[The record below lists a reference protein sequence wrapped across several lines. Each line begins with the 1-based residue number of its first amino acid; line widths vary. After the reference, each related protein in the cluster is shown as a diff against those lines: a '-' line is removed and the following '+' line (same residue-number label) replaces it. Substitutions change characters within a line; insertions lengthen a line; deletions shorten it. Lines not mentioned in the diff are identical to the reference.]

1 MSFWPGEKLRYAE
14 THFKFK
20 LPWSLLYKPWPEI
33 IFDAPFQFVP
43 GVEPTLWI
51 VVRDADR
58 FPTTLKTAEILLK
71 HTVNKDFNY
80 AFDNATGNA
89 RQQDI
94 AISRDLNLDVH
105 EQMQFIPFPLGEV
118 PAGTYE
124 AHCKLT
130 VEREGKT
137 QTFERWNLPR
147 LKQVP
152 IRFKVLNEFPP
163 TAPGYVAGE
172 MHCHTHYS
180 ADHVEYGA
188 TPAVL
193 QQAAKAVGLDFV
205 SCTDHAYDFAFTQE
219 DYTKE
224 AESPVP
230 RFQKLREEIAALP
243 RENEK
248 GERMPLLLAGEEV
261 SAGNSK
267 GENVHMTVLAP
278 DGYLPGLGDCGRYW
292 LENRP
297 TRSIKQILNDTEAH
311 CFAAHPFQQ
320 MGLLE
325 KFVFRRGY
333 WKPEDLNIANKSAE
347 KNAKNFNN
355 ENASKKHSIRGIQFW
370 NGIRDEGFKLGREF
384 WIGEL
389 GKGNYLLP
397 IGGNDAHGDLND
409 TTAVDLPLLSLKHS
423 RAHIFGNVRTVVKLD
438 DNHTRR
444 ESRPTELGM
453 TEPNGWDLSEAK
465 VQRRK
470 TKDEREACHPEQSFS
485 TNGRESIQFHPKDPE
500 QLDERRKTKDER
512 EACHPELLDERRKT
526 KDERETCHPEP
537 SFSTNGRESIQ
548 FHLKDPVTL
557 NEAFSGD
564 NCYITDGPA
573 LWWERDRNGITFH
586 ARSNK
591 ETGGGFRY
599 IRIYGR
605 RMLSNGKL
613 APNEEIV
620 LGSLI
625 AAPDHADIPV
635 APFDFAYVRA
645 ECETATGKFALTSA
659 AQLLDQ
665 RFKKTL

>member
-1 MSFWPGEKLRYAE
+1 MSFLPGEKLRYAE

-43 GVEPTLWI
+43 GVEPMLWI
-51 VVRDADR
+51 VVRDADH
-58 FPTTLKTAEILLK
+58 FPTTLKTAEITLK
-71 HTVNKDFNY
+71 HVSSTSELNVIPASEIHVIPAPEPEPDATETAPEPN
-80 AFDNATGNA
+80 DNVIADPIRHLSATIQHG
-89 RQQDI
+89 I
-94 AISRDLNLDVH
+94 ISKDLNLDVH
-105 EQMQFIPFPLGEV
+105 EQMKFIPLALGKI

-130 VEREGKT
+130 VERNGKT

-147 LKQVP
+147 LKPVP
-152 IRFKVLNEFPP
+152 LRFKVLNEAPP
-163 TAPGYVAGE
+163 IAPGYAAGE

-188 TPAVL
+188 TPEVF

-219 DYTKE
+219 DFTKE

-243 RENEK
+243 KTDEN
-248 GERMPLLLAGEEV
+248 GDRLPLLIAGEEV

-267 GENVHMTVLAP
+267 GENVHMTVLGP
-278 DGYLPGLGDCGRYW
+278 EGYLPGLGDCGRYW

-297 TRSIKQILNDTEAH
+297 TRSIKQILNMTEAH

-333 WKPEDLNIANKSAE
+333 WKPEDLNIPNERADKG
-347 KNAKNFNN
+347 AKKTH
-355 ENASKKHSIRGIQFW
+355 AIRGLQFW

-384 WIGEL
+384 WINEL

-397 IGGNDAHGDLND
+397 IGGNDAHGDLNSM
-409 TTAVDLPLLSLKHS
+409 TAVSMPLLSLKHTQ
-423 RAHIFGNVRTVVKLD
+423 AHTFGKVRTVVKLD
-438 DNHTRR
+438 ERR
-444 ESRPTELGM
+444 ETR
-453 TEPNGWDLSEAK
+453 
-465 VQRRK
+465 
-470 TKDEREACHPEQSFS
+470 DESGSTTMCHPEQSEGS
-485 TNGRESIQFHPKDPE
+485 SKVSLS
-500 QLDERRKTKDER
+500 LDAINT
-512 EACHPELLDERRKT
+512 
-526 KDERETCHPEP
+526 
-537 SFSTNGRESIQ
+537 
-548 FHLKDPVTL
+548 
-557 NEAFSGD
+557 AFTAD

-573 LWWERDRNGITFH
+573 LWWERSDKELSKEITFH

-591 ETGGGFRY
+591 EMGGGFRY

-605 RMLSNGKL
+605 RELPNGKL
-613 APNEEIV
+613 ASTEEIM

-635 APFDFAYVRA
+635 ATFGFAYVRA

-659 AQLLDQ
+659 AQI
-665 RFKKTL
+665 F

>member
-1 MSFWPGEKLRYAE
+1 MSLWPGEKLRYAE
-14 THFKFK
+14 THFKFR

-33 IFDAPFQFVP
+33 IVDSPFQFVP

-51 VVRDADR
+51 VIRDADR
-58 FPTTLKTAEILLK
+58 FPTKIKTVEIRLK
-71 HTVNKDFNY
+71 HSVDGFSKPDIEIQKDLD
-80 AFDNATGNA
+80 FDA
-89 RQQDI
+89 
-94 AISRDLNLDVH
+94 H
-105 EQMQFIPFPLGEV
+105 EQMQFIPFPLGEI
-118 PAGTYE
+118 PTGTYE
-124 AHCKLT
+124 AYCKLT
-130 VEREGKT
+130 VQREGKT

-147 LKQVP
+147 LPQKP
-152 IRFKVLNEFPP
+152 LRFKVLNEAPP
-163 TAPGYVAGE
+163 IAPGYAAGE

-205 SCTDHAYDFAFTQE
+205 SCTDHAYDFAFTLE

-243 RENEK
+243 SKDEN
-248 GERMPLLLAGEEV
+248 GNDMPLMLAGEEV

-278 DGYLPGLGDCGRYW
+278 EGYLPGLGDCGRYW
-292 LENRP
+292 LDNKP
-297 TRSIKQILNDTEAH
+297 TRSIKQILNMTGAH

-325 KFVFRRGY
+325 KFIFRRGY
-333 WKPEDLNIANKSAE
+333 WKPEDLQLNNK
-347 KNAKNFNN
+347 
-355 ENASKKHSIRGIQFW
+355 HTIRGLQFW
-370 NGIRDEGFKLGREF
+370 NGVRDEGFKLGREF
-384 WIGEL
+384 WINEL

-397 IGGNDAHGDLND
+397 IGGNDAHGDLNSM
-409 TTAVDLPLLSLKHS
+409 TAVELPLLTLKHT
-423 RAHIFGNVRTVVKLD
+423 RAHIFGNVRTVIRVGSRKLEVGSDANQESPLMRNPQSVILSEDRQVEVAGSSKGSLSLD
-438 DNHTRR
+438 DIN
-444 ESRPTELGM
+444 
-453 TEPNGWDLSEAK
+453 A
-465 VQRRK
+465 
-470 TKDEREACHPEQSFS
+470 
-485 TNGRESIQFHPKDPE
+485 
-500 QLDERRKTKDER
+500 
-512 EACHPELLDERRKT
+512 
-526 KDERETCHPEP
+526 
-537 SFSTNGRESIQ
+537 
-548 FHLKDPVTL
+548 
-557 NEAFSGD
+557 AFSGD

-573 LWWERDRNGITFH
+573 LWWERDGKDITFH

-605 RMLSNGKL
+605 RMRPNGKP
-613 APNEEIV
+613 APDEEIM

-635 APFDFAYVRA
+635 ATFGFAYVRA

-659 AQLLDQ
+659 AQI
-665 RFKKTL
+665 F

>member
-43 GVEPTLWI
+43 GVEPYLWI

-58 FPTTLKTAEILLK
+58 FPATIKSAKIVLKARTQ
-71 HTVNKDFNY
+71 
-80 AFDNATGNA
+80 NA
-89 RQQDI
+89 QQDALLLQDAQQTQDEPQPDI
-94 AISRDLNLDVH
+94 IICKELNIEVR
-105 EQMQFIPFPLGEV
+105 EQMRFIPLALGKI
-118 PAGTYE
+118 PTGTYE

-130 VEREGKT
+130 VEREGKS

-147 LKQVP
+147 LKPVP
-152 IRFKVLNEFPP
+152 LRFKVLNEMPP
-163 TAPGYVAGE
+163 IAPGYAVGE

-188 TPAVL
+188 TPKVL
-193 QQAAKAVGLDFV
+193 QLAAKAVGLDFV
-205 SCTDHAYDFAFTQE
+205 NCTDHAYDFAFTQE

-224 AESPVP
+224 ADSPVP

-243 RENEK
+243 KKDEN
-248 GERMPLLLAGEEV
+248 GNDMPLMLAGEEV

-278 DGYLPGLGDCGRYW
+278 EGYLPGLGDCGRYW

-297 TRSIKQILNDTEAH
+297 TRSIKQILNMTEAH

-333 WKPEDLNIANKSAE
+333 WKPEDLQL
-347 KNAKNFNN
+347 KN
-355 ENASKKHSIRGIQFW
+355 KHSIRGLQFW
-370 NGIRDEGFKLGREF
+370 NGIRDEGFKLGRDF
-384 WIGEL
+384 WIHEL

-397 IGGNDAHGDLND
+397 IGGNDAHGDLNSM
-409 TTAVDLPLLSLKHS
+409 TAVDLPLISLKHT
-423 RAHIFGNVRTVVKLD
+423 RAHTFGNVRTVIKID
-438 DNHTRR
+438 
-444 ESRPTELGM
+444 ESGSTTMCHPQCVI
-453 TEPNGWDLSEAK
+453 LSEDRQVEVEGSSK
-465 VQRRK
+465 VSLSL
-470 TKDEREACHPEQSFS
+470 AAI
-485 TNGRESIQFHPKDPE
+485 N
-500 QLDERRKTKDER
+500 
-512 EACHPELLDERRKT
+512 A
-526 KDERETCHPEP
+526 
-537 SFSTNGRESIQ
+537 
-548 FHLKDPVTL
+548 
-557 NEAFSGD
+557 AFAAD

-573 LWWERDRNGITFH
+573 LWWERDDNGITFH

-599 IRIYGR
+599 VRIYGR
-605 RMLSNGKL
+605 RIQSNGKL
-613 APNEEIV
+613 APEEEVMI
-620 LGSLI
+620 GSQV
-625 AAPDHADIPV
+625 ATPDHADIPV
-635 APFDFAYVRA
+635 ATLGFAYVRA

-659 AQLLDQ
+659 AQLL
-665 RFKKTL
+665 

>member
-43 GVEPTLWI
+43 SVEPYLWI
-51 VVRDADR
+51 VVRDADH
-58 FPTTLKTAEILLK
+58 FPTTIKNAEIVLKTR
-71 HTVNKDFNY
+71 TQ
-80 AFDNATGNA
+80 NAQA
-89 RQQDI
+89 PDLQLQDAPQPDI
-94 AISRDLNLDVH
+94 VINRDLNIEVC
-105 EQMQFIPFPLGEV
+105 EQMKFIPLALGKI

-130 VEREGKT
+130 VEREGKS
-137 QTFERWNLPR
+137 QTFERWNLSR
-147 LKQVP
+147 LKPVP
-152 IRFKVLNEFPP
+152 LRFKVLKEMPP
-163 TAPGYVAGE
+163 IAPGYAAGE

-188 TPAVL
+188 TPEVL
-193 QQAAKAVGLDFV
+193 QLAAKAVGLDFV
-205 SCTDHAYDFAFTQE
+205 NCTDHAYDFAFTQE

-224 AESPVP
+224 ADSPVP

-243 RENEK
+243 VKDEN
-248 GERMPLLLAGEEV
+248 GGDMPLMLAGEEV

-278 DGYLPGLGDCGRYW
+278 EGYLPGLGDCGRYW

-297 TRSIKQILNDTEAH
+297 TRSIKQILNMTEAH

-333 WKPEDLNIANKSAE
+333 WKPEDLQL
-347 KNAKNFNN
+347 KN
-355 ENASKKHSIRGIQFW
+355 KHSIRGLQFW

-384 WIGEL
+384 WINEL

-397 IGGNDAHGDLND
+397 IGGNDAHGDLNSM
-409 TTAVDLPLLSLKHS
+409 TAVDLPLISLKHT
-423 RAHIFGNVRTVVKLD
+423 RAHTFGNVRTVIKLD
-438 DNHTRR
+438 
-444 ESRPTELGM
+444 ESG
-453 TEPNGWDLSEAK
+453 AK
-465 VQRRK
+465 QK
-470 TKDEREACHPEQSFS
+470 SP
-485 TNGRESIQFHPKDPE
+485 
-500 QLDERRKTKDER
+500 L
-512 EACHPELLDERRKT
+512 
-526 KDERETCHPEP
+526 
-537 SFSTNGRESIQ
+537 
-548 FHLKDPVTL
+548 TL
-557 NEAFSGD
+557 ATINTAFTAD

-573 LWWERDRNGITFH
+573 LWWERDNNGITFH

-599 IRIYGR
+599 VRIYGR
-605 RMLSNGKL
+605 RIQNNGKF
-613 APNEEIV
+613 APEEEVMI
-620 LGSLI
+620 GSQV
-625 AAPDHADIPV
+625 ATPDHADIPV
-635 APFDFAYVRA
+635 ATLGFAYVRA

-659 AQLLDQ
+659 AQLL
-665 RFKKTL
+665 

>member
-43 GVEPTLWI
+43 GVEPYLWI
-51 VVRDADR
+51 VVRDADH
-58 FPTTLKTAEILLK
+58 FPTTIKNAEIVLKSRTQNAQHDALLLQ
-71 HTVNKDFNY
+71 D
-80 AFDNATGNA
+80 A
-89 RQQDI
+89 QQKQDAPQPDI
-94 AISRDLNLDVH
+94 VINRDLNIEVCS
-105 EQMQFIPFPLGEV
+105 QMKFIPLALGKI

-130 VEREGKT
+130 VEREGKS

-147 LKQVP
+147 LKPVP
-152 IRFKVLNEFPP
+152 LRFKVLNEMPP
-163 TAPGYVAGE
+163 IAPGYAAGE

-188 TPAVL
+188 TPEVL
-193 QQAAKAVGLDFV
+193 QLAAKAVGLDFV
-205 SCTDHAYDFAFTQE
+205 NCTDHAYDFAFTQE

-224 AESPVP
+224 ADSPVP

-243 RENEK
+243 VKDEN
-248 GERMPLLLAGEEV
+248 GGDMPLMLAGEEV

-278 DGYLPGLGDCGRYW
+278 EGYLPGLGDCGRYW

-297 TRSIKQILNDTEAH
+297 TRSIKQILNMTEAH

-333 WKPEDLNIANKSAE
+333 WKPEDLQL
-347 KNAKNFNN
+347 KN
-355 ENASKKHSIRGIQFW
+355 KHSIRGLQFW

-384 WIGEL
+384 WINEL

-397 IGGNDAHGDLND
+397 IGGNDAHGDLNSM
-409 TTAVDLPLLSLKHS
+409 TAVDLPLISLKHT
-423 RAHIFGNVRTVVKLD
+423 RAHTFGNVRTVIKLD
-438 DNHTRR
+438 
-444 ESRPTELGM
+444 ESG
-453 TEPNGWDLSEAK
+453 AK
-465 VQRRK
+465 QK
-470 TKDEREACHPEQSFS
+470 SP
-485 TNGRESIQFHPKDPE
+485 
-500 QLDERRKTKDER
+500 L
-512 EACHPELLDERRKT
+512 
-526 KDERETCHPEP
+526 
-537 SFSTNGRESIQ
+537 
-548 FHLKDPVTL
+548 TL
-557 NEAFSGD
+557 AAINAAFAAD

-573 LWWERDRNGITFH
+573 LWWERDNNGITFH

-599 IRIYGR
+599 VRIYGR
-605 RMLSNGKL
+605 RIQNNGKL
-613 APNEEIV
+613 APEEEVMI
-620 LGSLI
+620 GSQV
-625 AAPDHADIPV
+625 ATPDHADIPV
-635 APFDFAYVRA
+635 ATLGFAYVRA

-659 AQLLDQ
+659 AQLL
-665 RFKKTL
+665 

>member
-20 LPWSLLYKPWPEI
+20 LPWSLLFKPWPEI

-58 FPTTLKTAEILLK
+58 FPTTLRTAEISLK
-71 HTVNKDFNY
+71 NII
-80 AFDNATGNA
+80 DNAAGTT
-89 RQQDI
+89 QQPN
-94 AISRDLNLDVH
+94 ISISKELNIDVH
-105 EQMQFIPFPLGEV
+105 EQMQFIPFPLGEI

-147 LKQVP
+147 LKQAP
-152 IRFKVLNEFPP
+152 LRFKVLNDFPP
-163 TAPGYVAGE
+163 TAPGYVTGE

-347 KNAKNFNN
+347 K
-355 ENASKKHSIRGIQFW
+355 KHSIRGIQFW

-384 WIGEL
+384 WINEL

-397 IGGNDAHGDLND
+397 IGGNDAHGDLNGM
-409 TTAVDLPLLSLKHS
+409 TAVDLPLISLKHT
-423 RAHIFGNVRTVVKLD
+423 RAHIFGNVRTVIRVGSRKLEVGSD
-438 DNHTRR
+438 AKQ
-444 ESRPTELGM
+444 ESPLMRHPRPTGGDPHNDSALPHSM
-453 TEPNGWDLSEAK
+453 SSRTPFRDHLTHTLS
-465 VQRRK
+465 
-470 TKDEREACHPEQSFS
+470 
-485 TNGRESIQFHPKDPE
+485 
-500 QLDERRKTKDER
+500 LDVIN
-512 EACHPELLDERRKT
+512 A
-526 KDERETCHPEP
+526 
-537 SFSTNGRESIQ
+537 
-548 FHLKDPVTL
+548 
-557 NEAFSGD
+557 AFAAD

-573 LWWERDRNGITFH
+573 LWWERSGKDILFH
-586 ARSNK
+586 ARSNR

-613 APNEEIV
+613 APDEEV
-620 LGSLI
+620 LIGSLI

-635 APFDFAYVRA
+635 ATFDFAYVRA

>member
-1 MSFWPGEKLRYAE
+1 MSLLPGEKLRYAE

-43 GVEPTLWI
+43 GVSPYLWI

-58 FPTTLKTAEILLK
+58 FPTTIKTAEILLK
-71 HTVNKDFNY
+71 HSIGN
-80 AFDNATGNA
+80 AFDNLLDNA
-89 RQQDI
+89 LDNAQQPDI
-94 AISRDLNLDVH
+94 SIHRDLNIEVQ
-105 EQMQFIPFPLGEV
+105 EQMQFIPFALGEI

-124 AHCKLT
+124 AYCKLT

-147 LKQVP
+147 LKPVP
-152 IRFKVLNEFPP
+152 LRFKVLNEYPP
-163 TAPGYVAGE
+163 IAPGYAAGE

-188 TPAVL
+188 TPEVL
-193 QQAAKAVGLDFV
+193 QLAAKAVGLDFV
-205 SCTDHAYDFAFTQE
+205 NCTDHAYDFAFTQE
-219 DYTKE
+219 DFTKE
-224 AESPVP
+224 ADSPVP

-243 RENEK
+243 SKDEN
-248 GERMPLLLAGEEV
+248 GNDMPLMLAGEEV

-278 DGYLPGLGDCGRYW
+278 EGYLPGLGDCGRYW
-292 LENRP
+292 LDNKP
-297 TRSIKQILNDTEAH
+297 TRSIKQILNMTGAH

-325 KFVFRRGY
+325 KFIFRRGY
-333 WKPEDLNIANKSAE
+333 WKPEDLQL
-347 KNAKNFNN
+347 NN
-355 ENASKKHSIRGIQFW
+355 KHSIRGFQFW

-384 WIGEL
+384 WINEL

-397 IGGNDAHGDLND
+397 IGGNDAHGDLNSM
-409 TTAVDLPLLSLKHS
+409 TAVDLPLISLKHT
-423 RAHIFGNVRTVVKLD
+423 RAHIFGNVRTVIKVG
-438 DNHTRR
+438 
-444 ESRPTELGM
+444 SRKSEVG
-453 TEPNGWDLSEAK
+453 SEAK
-465 VQRRK
+465 QESSVKR
-470 TKDEREACHPEQSFS
+470 HPQSVILSENRQVEVDIRYLATRCLSRVRFEGAGSSKVPLSVEDINASFS
-485 TNGRESIQFHPKDPE
+485 
-500 QLDERRKTKDER
+500 
-512 EACHPELLDERRKT
+512 A
-526 KDERETCHPEP
+526 
-537 SFSTNGRESIQ
+537 
-548 FHLKDPVTL
+548 
-557 NEAFSGD
+557 D

-573 LWWERDRNGITFH
+573 LWWERDGKNIIFH

-605 RMLSNGKL
+605 QVLPNGKL
-613 APNEEIV
+613 ALEEEVMI
-620 LGSLI
+620 GSLV

-635 APFDFAYVRA
+635 ATFGHAYVRA

-659 AQLLDQ
+659 AQLH
-665 RFKKTL
+665 

>member
-43 GVEPTLWI
+43 GVEPYLWI

-58 FPTTLKTAEILLK
+58 FPATIKSAEIVLK
-71 HTVNKDFNY
+71 ARTQ
-80 AFDNATGNA
+80 NA
-89 RQQDI
+89 QQDALLLQNAQQTQDVPQPDI
-94 AISRDLNLDVH
+94 IICKELNIEVR
-105 EQMQFIPFPLGEV
+105 EQMRFIPLALGKI
-118 PAGTYE
+118 PAGSYD

-130 VEREGKT
+130 VEREGKS

-147 LKQVP
+147 LKP
-152 IRFKVLNEFPP
+152 IPLRFKVLIEKPP
-163 TAPGYVAGE
+163 IATGYAAGE

-188 TPAVL
+188 TPEVL
-193 QQAAKAVGLDFV
+193 QLAAKAVGLDFV
-205 SCTDHAYDFAFTQE
+205 NCTDHAYDFAFTQE

-224 AESPVP
+224 ADSPVP

-243 RENEK
+243 VKDEN
-248 GERMPLLLAGEEV
+248 GNDMPLMLAGEEV

-278 DGYLPGLGDCGRYW
+278 EGYLPGLGDCGRYW

-297 TRSIKQILNDTEAH
+297 TRSIKQILNMTGAH

-325 KFVFRRGY
+325 KFIFRRGY
-333 WKPEDLNIANKSAE
+333 WKPEDLQLNNK
-347 KNAKNFNN
+347 
-355 ENASKKHSIRGIQFW
+355 HTIRGLQFW
-370 NGIRDEGFKLGREF
+370 NGVRDEGFKLGREF
-384 WIGEL
+384 WINEL

-397 IGGNDAHGDLND
+397 IGGNDAHGDLNSM
-409 TTAVDLPLLSLKHS
+409 TAVELPLLTLKHT
-423 RAHIFGNVRTVVKLD
+423 RAHIFGNVRTVIRVEERTGNAL
-438 DNHTRR
+438 
-444 ESRPTELGM
+444 
-453 TEPNGWDLSEAK
+453 
-465 VQRRK
+465 Q
-470 TKDEREACHPEQSFS
+470 TKDERGERSGTACRPIAEPTSLGS
-485 TNGRESIQFHPKDPE
+485 ES
-500 QLDERRKTKDER
+500 KDER
-512 EACHPELLDERRKT
+512 GERSGTACRPIAEPTSLGSES
-526 KDERETCHPEP
+526 KDERDV
-537 SFSTNGRESIQ
+537 SLESPLMRNPQSVILSEDRQ
-548 FHLKDPVTL
+548 VEGAGSSKGSLSLDDI
-557 NEAFSGD
+557 NAAFSGD

-573 LWWERDRNGITFH
+573 LWWERDGKDITFH
-586 ARSNK
+586 ARNNK
-591 ETGGGFRY
+591 EFGGGFRY

-605 RMLSNGKL
+605 RMRPNGKP
-613 APNEEIV
+613 APDEEIM

-635 APFDFAYVRA
+635 ATFGFAYVRA

-659 AQLLDQ
+659 AQI
-665 RFKKTL
+665 F

>member
-1 MSFWPGEKLRYAE
+1 MSLLPGEKLRYAE

-51 VVRDADR
+51 VVRDANH
-58 FPTTLKTAEILLK
+58 FPTKLKTVEIKLK
-71 HTVNKDFNY
+71 QDAASFETATVTAVGTAPETTAGTALQSDFSI
-80 AFDNATGNA
+80 
-89 RQQDI
+89 RK
-94 AISRDLNLDVH
+94 DLNIEVQ
-105 EQMQFIPFPLGEV
+105 EQMRFIPLPLGKI
-118 PAGTYE
+118 PAGSYC
-124 AHCKLT
+124 AHCTLT
-130 VEREGKT
+130 VERNGKT
-137 QTFERWNLPR
+137 QTFTRWNLPT
-147 LKQVP
+147 LKPVP
-152 IRFKVLNEFPP
+152 LRFKVLNEFPP
-163 TAPGYVAGE
+163 MAPGYVAGE

-188 TPAVL
+188 TPEVL

-230 RFQKLREEIAALP
+230 RFQSLKDAIAALP
-243 RENEK
+243 RKDEN
-248 GERMPLLLAGEEV
+248 GNDMPLMLAGEEV

-292 LENRP
+292 LDNKP
-297 TRSIKQILNDTEAH
+297 TRTIKQILGMTEAH

-333 WKPEDLNIANKSAE
+333 WKPEDLNTNG
-347 KNAKNFNN
+347 
-355 ENASKKHSIRGIQFW
+355 KHPIRGIQFW
-370 NGIRDEGFKLGREF
+370 NGSRDEGFMLGREF
-384 WIGEL
+384 WINEL

-397 IGGNDAHGDLND
+397 IGGNDAHGDLNSM
-409 TTAVDLPLLSLKHS
+409 TAVSMPLFSLKHT
-423 RAHIFGNVRTVVKLD
+423 RAHTFGKVRTVVRIAPAD
-438 DNHTRR
+438 TTVTPNDNDTVI
-444 ESRPTELGM
+444 
-453 TEPNGWDLSEAK
+453 PNG
-465 VQRRK
+465 VR
-470 TKDEREACHPEQSFS
+470 
-485 TNGRESIQFHPKDPE
+485 
-500 QLDERRKTKDER
+500 
-512 EACHPELLDERRKT
+512 
-526 KDERETCHPEP
+526 
-537 SFSTNGRESIQ
+537 
-548 FHLKDPVTL
+548 DPVTL
-557 NEAFSGD
+557 NDAFAGD

-573 LWWERDRNGITFH
+573 LWWERNGKEIIFH

-605 RMLSNGKL
+605 RLLPNGKS
-613 APNEEIV
+613 APTEEIQ

-625 AAPDHADIPV
+625 ATPDHADIPV
-635 APFDFAYVRA
+635 ITTGFAYFRA

-659 AQLLDQ
+659 APVL
-665 RFKKTL
+665 

>member
-43 GVEPTLWI
+43 GVEPYLWI

-58 FPTTLKTAEILLK
+58 FPTTIKNAEIVLK
-71 HTVNKDFNY
+71 ARVQDARSTQDAPQPDIVICKDMNIEV
-80 AFDNATGNA
+80 
-89 RQQDI
+89 R
-94 AISRDLNLDVH
+94 
-105 EQMQFIPFPLGEV
+105 EQMKFVPLALGKI
-118 PAGTYE
+118 PAGAYE

-130 VEREGKT
+130 VERNGKT

-147 LKQVP
+147 LKPVP
-152 IRFKVLNEFPP
+152 LRFKVLNETLPI
-163 TAPGYVAGE
+163 APGYATGE

-188 TPAVL
+188 TPEVL
-193 QQAAKAVGLDFV
+193 QLAAKAVGLDFV
-205 SCTDHAYDFAFTQE
+205 NCTDHAYDFAFTQE

-224 AESPVP
+224 ADSPVP

-243 RENEK
+243 VKDEN
-248 GERMPLLLAGEEV
+248 GGDMPLMLAGEEV

-278 DGYLPGLGDCGRYW
+278 EGYLPGLGDCGRYW

-297 TRSIKQILNDTEAH
+297 TRSIKQILNMTEAH

-333 WKPEDLNIANKSAE
+333 WKPEDLQL
-347 KNAKNFNN
+347 KN
-355 ENASKKHSIRGIQFW
+355 KHSIRGLQFW

-384 WIGEL
+384 WINEL

-397 IGGNDAHGDLND
+397 IGGNDAHGDLNSM
-409 TTAVDLPLLSLKHS
+409 TAVNLPLISLKHT
-423 RAHIFGNVRTVVKLD
+423 RAHTFGNVRTVVKLD
-438 DNHTRR
+438 ERTGEALQTRD
-444 ESRPTELGM
+444 ES
-453 TEPNGWDLSEAK
+453 DAK
-465 VQRRK
+465 Q
-470 TKDEREACHPEQSFS
+470 
-485 TNGRESIQFHPKDPE
+485 ESP
-500 QLDERRKTKDER
+500 L
-512 EACHPELLDERRKT
+512 
-526 KDERETCHPEP
+526 
-537 SFSTNGRESIQ
+537 
-548 FHLKDPVTL
+548 TL
-557 NEAFSGD
+557 ADINAAFTAD

-573 LWWERDRNGITFH
+573 LWWERNDNGITFH

-605 RMLSNGKL
+605 RIQPNGKL
-613 APNEEIV
+613 APEEEVMI
-620 LGSLI
+620 GSQV
-625 AAPDHADIPV
+625 ATPDHADIPV
-635 APFDFAYVRA
+635 ATLGFAYVRA
-645 ECETATGKFALTSA
+645 ECETATRKFALTSA
-659 AQLLDQ
+659 ARIQ
-665 RFKKTL
+665 

>member
-43 GVEPTLWI
+43 RVEPYLWI

-58 FPTTLKTAEILLK
+58 FPTTIKSAEIVLK
-71 HTVNKDFNY
+71 SAIDECCGTYFE
-80 AFDNATGNA
+80 NA
-89 RQQDI
+89 RAQDAQFQDAQSQDAARPDI
-94 AISRDLNLDVH
+94 VICKDLNIEVR
-105 EQMQFIPFPLGEV
+105 EQMKFIPIALGKI
-118 PAGTYE
+118 PAGAYE

-130 VEREGKT
+130 VEREGKS

-147 LKQVP
+147 LKPVP
-152 IRFKVLNEFPP
+152 LRFKVLNETLPI
-163 TAPGYVAGE
+163 APGYAAGE

-188 TPAVL
+188 TPEVL
-193 QQAAKAVGLDFV
+193 QLAAKAVGLDFV
-205 SCTDHAYDFAFTQE
+205 NCTDHAYDFAFTQE

-224 AESPVP
+224 ADSPVP

-243 RENEK
+243 VKDEN
-248 GERMPLLLAGEEV
+248 GGDMPLMLAGEEV

-278 DGYLPGLGDCGRYW
+278 EGYLPGLGDCGRYW

-297 TRSIKQILNDTEAH
+297 TRSIKQILNMTEAH

-333 WKPEDLNIANKSAE
+333 WKPEDLQL
-347 KNAKNFNN
+347 KN
-355 ENASKKHSIRGIQFW
+355 KHSIRGLQFW

-384 WIGEL
+384 WINEL

-397 IGGNDAHGDLND
+397 IGGNDAHGDLNSM
-409 TTAVDLPLLSLKHS
+409 TAVNLPLISLKHT
-423 RAHIFGNVRTVVKLD
+423 RAHTFGNVRTVIKVG
-438 DNHTRR
+438 
-444 ESRPTELGM
+444 SRKSEVGSNAKQEFP
-453 TEPNGWDLSEAK
+453 LSLA
-465 VQRRK
+465 
-470 TKDEREACHPEQSFS
+470 AI
-485 TNGRESIQFHPKDPE
+485 N
-500 QLDERRKTKDER
+500 
-512 EACHPELLDERRKT
+512 A
-526 KDERETCHPEP
+526 
-537 SFSTNGRESIQ
+537 
-548 FHLKDPVTL
+548 
-557 NEAFSGD
+557 AFTAD

-573 LWWERDRNGITFH
+573 LWWERDDNGITFH

-605 RMLSNGKL
+605 RIQPNGKF
-613 APNEEIV
+613 APEEEVMI
-620 LGSLI
+620 GSLV
-625 AAPDHADIPV
+625 AAPDHADILV
-635 APFDFAYVRA
+635 ATLGFAYVRA
-645 ECETATGKFALTSA
+645 ECETATRKFALTSA
-659 AQLLDQ
+659 ARIQ
-665 RFKKTL
+665 

>member
-1 MSFWPGEKLRYAE
+1 MIFLPGEKLRYAE

-43 GVEPTLWI
+43 GVVPTLWI
-51 VVRDADR
+51 VIRDADR
-58 FPTTLKTAEILLK
+58 FPTTLKTAEIVLK
-71 HTVNKDFNY
+71 RTAECDGMYLKNVPQNFRLQD
-80 AFDNATGNA
+80 AP
-89 RQQDI
+89 QQDLNNAPQSFI
-94 AISRDLNLDVH
+94 DNEQQQEAPPSEIVIRKDLNIDVH
-105 EQMQFIPFPLGEV
+105 EQMQFIPFPLGEI

-124 AHCKLT
+124 AHCKMT
-130 VEREGKT
+130 VERDGNT

-147 LKQVP
+147 LPQAP
-152 IRFKVLNEFPP
+152 LRFKVLNEFPP
-163 TAPGYVAGE
+163 IAPGYVAGE

-188 TPAVL
+188 TPEVL

-224 AESPVP
+224 AQSPVP

-243 RENEK
+243 NKDENGK
-248 GERMPLLLAGEEV
+248 PMPLLLAGEEV

-267 GENVHMTVLAP
+267 GENVHVTVLAP

-297 TRSIKQILNDTEAH
+297 TRSIKQILNDTDAH

-325 KFVFRRGY
+325 KFIFRRGY
-333 WKPEDLNIANKSAE
+333 WKPEDLNITNKKAK
-347 KNAKNFNN
+347 KN
-355 ENASKKHSIRGIQFW
+355 HSIRGLQFW

-384 WIGEL
+384 WINEL

-409 TTAVDLPLLSLKHS
+409 TTAVDLPLISLKHT
-423 RAHIFGNVRTVVKLD
+423 RAHIFGNVRTVIRLD
-438 DNHTRR
+438 ERT
-444 ESRPTELGM
+444 G
-453 TEPNGWDLSEAK
+453 EAL
-465 VQRRK
+465 Q
-470 TKDEREACHPEQSFS
+470 TKDERGERSGTACRPIAEPTSLGS
-485 TNGRESIQFHPKDPE
+485 ES
-500 QLDERRKTKDER
+500 KDER
-512 EACHPELLDERRKT
+512 DVSLESPLMRHPRPTGGDPHNDSALPHSMSSRTPFRD
-526 KDERETCHPEP
+526 
-537 SFSTNGRESIQ
+537 
-548 FHLKDPVTL
+548 HLTHTL
-557 NEAFSGD
+557 SLEDINAAFAAD

-573 LWWERDRNGITFH
+573 LWWERDHNGITFH
-586 ARSNK
+586 ARSNR

-605 RMLSNGKL
+605 RMLTNGKL
-613 APNEEIV
+613 APDEEV
-620 LGSLI
+620 LIGSLV

-635 APFDFAYVRA
+635 ATFDFAYVRA

-659 AQLLDQ
+659 AQI
-665 RFKKTL
+665 F